1 MIIIVKYI
9 VMGIIELVLIAVS
22 LAMDAFAVSLGKGLT
37 VCNVRPKHA
46 LIAGSWFGGFQAL
59 MPIIGYLLGSSFA
72 VVVTR
77 VDHWLAF
84 GLLLLIGGN
93 MLREAIWGDDE
104 QQDGDFAPRK
114 MFVMAV
120 ATSIDAL
127 AVGITM
133 AFLDVNIWIAAT
145 VIGVITFVL
154 SAAGVVLGCRFG
166 NYLGSKAGI
175 LGGII
180 LICLGIKI
188 LLEHSGIIG

>member
-1 MIIIVKYI
+1 
-9 VMGIIELVLIAVS
+9 MGVFELILIAIS

-37 VCNVRPKHA
+37 VCNVRPRYA
-46 LIAGSWFGGFQAL
+46 LSAGLWFGGFQAL
-59 MPIIGYLLGSSFA
+59 MPIIGYFLGHSFA
-72 VVVTR
+72 GVVTS
-77 VDHWLAF
+77 VDHWIAF
-84 GLLLLIGGN
+84 ALLILIGGN